1 MAANYPSSVTTFTK
15 KVDLLDLV
23 VAADV
28 NSVYDEVTAI
38 ETILGALPAT
48 STGWSGSFDSSTT
61 SWTTLR
67 DRIQNIEFGTY
78 TAFTDRVSKS
88 GGTTITSSANGTVSL
103 AIQAKSGQT
112 ADIFQAKNSSGTV
125 ITKVNS
131 SGVLL
136 SNGNVVATIDGTE
149 TLSNKTLSGSTING
163 STNTVT
169 NLSPSSVIV
178 SGTTNIQQYVDSKAA
193 LYYQGPTAPSAPVI
207 GAIWVD
213 SSTNVTPFDSTGFL
227 QVAAPSVTTSTGF
240 RRIAASTVA
249 PTSGDGADGDIW
261 IQYV

>member
-38 ETILGALPAT
+38 ETVIGALPAT
-48 STGWSGSFDSSTT
+48 SAGWSGSFDSATT

-112 ADIFQAKNSSGTV
+112 ADLLQVKNSSGT
-125 ITKVNS
+125 TTAKVNS
-131 SGVLL
+131 SGVL
-136 SNGNVVATIDGTE
+136 SYNGNVVATIDGTE
-149 TLSNKTLSGSTING
+149 TLSNKTLSGAVING
-163 STNTVT
+163 SSNSVT
-169 NLSPSSVIV
+169 NLAPSSVIV
-178 SGTTNIQQYVDSKAA
+178 TGTTNIQQYVDSKAA
-193 LYYQGPTAPSAPVI
+193 LYYQGPTAPSAPSV
-207 GAIWVD
+207 GSIWVD
-213 SSTNVTPFDSTGFL
+213 SSTDVTPFDPTSYL
-227 QVAAPSVTTSTGF
+227 QVSAASVTTSTGF

>member
-1 MAANYPSSVTTFTK
+1 MAANYPISVTNFTK

-38 ETILGALPAT
+38 ETVLGSQPANT
-48 STGWSGSFDSSTT
+48 VSWSGAFDSSNT
-61 SWTTLR
+61 SWGTVR
-67 DRIQNIEFGTY
+67 DRIQNLEYGTF

-125 ITKVNS
+125 ITKINA
-131 SGVLL
+131 SGALL
-136 SNGNVVATIDGTE
+136 SNGNVVATLDGAE
-149 TLSNKTLSGSTING
+149 TLSNKTLSSAVING
-163 STNTVT
+163 ATNSVT
-169 NLSPSSVIV
+169 NLAPSSVIV
-178 SGTTNIQQYVDSKAA
+178 TGTTNIQQYVDSKAA
-193 LYYQGPTAPSAPVI
+193 LYYQGPTAPSSPVL

-213 SSTNVTPFDSTGFL
+213 SSTNVTPFDPTGYL